1 MKGTLA
7 LLALAEVADLATTWF
22 GATHGGHEANPY
34 SVAAVAMFGVVGVA
48 IVKLGTVPAVAG
60 LGYIA
65 PSERSRAI
73 FCKGVRIAATML
85 LGVAA
90 SNVLVGL

>member
-7 LLALAEVADLATTWF
+7 HLATTWF
-22 GATHGGHEANPY
+22 GATHGGHEANPVA
-34 SVAAVAMFGVVGVA
+34 VAAIAAFGVVGVA
-48 IVKLGTVPAVAG
+48 VVKLGAVPVAG
-60 LGYIA
+60 LVGYIA

-73 FCKGVRIAATML
+73 YLKGVRIAATML

>member
-22 GATHGGHEANPY
+22 GATHGGHEANPFA
-34 SVAAVAMFGVVGVA
+34 VAAIAAFG
-48 IVKLGTVPAVAG
+48 VAG
-60 LGYIA
+60 LAIFKLGAVPVAGLIGYTA
-65 PSERSRAI
+65 PTERSRAI
-73 FCKGVRIAATML
+73 YLKGVRFAATML